1 MSSFEIHN
9 LEGNQMYFKNIG
21 LHFGISSNKLKKKII
36 FEKEVLQIVILLK
49 IRNLRYSFD
58 SQI

>member
-21 LHFGISSNKLKKKII
+21 LHLAYLSNKLKKKLFLKKIN
-36 FEKEVLQIVILLK
+36 FCKIVIQEL
-49 IRNLRYSFD
+49 
-58 SQI
+58 